1 MSVNYA
7 QKMLLWKNWKIR
19 NKVKIILYSDINYV
33 KNYKKEL
40 NWITINFSM
49 FTSFKLVRLSVSIVF
64 YIEKDLSTFIYLFIK
79 TLN

>member
-1 MSVNYA
+1 M
-7 QKMLLWKNWKIR
+7 
-19 NKVKIILYSDINYV
+19 KIILYSDINYV

-49 FTSFKLVRLSVSIVF
+49 FTSFKLVRLSVSIVL
-64 YIEKDLSTFIYLFIK
+64 YIEKDLSTFICLFIK